1 MATFVKHE
9 VVEANRTKPLILQWM
24 FNVDDSVQQDT
35 PLTVVL
41 TAVDDANRENVK
53 NSTPVYSKFLT
64 VQHAIMHVY
73 RYLLASLESR
83 QMSEVKGHL
92 QMCI

>member
-1 MATFVKHE
+1 MTVTTFEKHE
-9 VVEANRTKPLILQWM
+9 VVKANRTEPLILQWM
-24 FNVDDSVQQDT
+24 FYPTDSVRQDT

-53 NSTPVYSKFLT
+53 NSTPVFSKFLT

-73 RYLLASLESR
+73 RCLQGGMGYLLASLDSR
-83 QMSEVKGHL
+83 LMF
-92 QMCI
+92 